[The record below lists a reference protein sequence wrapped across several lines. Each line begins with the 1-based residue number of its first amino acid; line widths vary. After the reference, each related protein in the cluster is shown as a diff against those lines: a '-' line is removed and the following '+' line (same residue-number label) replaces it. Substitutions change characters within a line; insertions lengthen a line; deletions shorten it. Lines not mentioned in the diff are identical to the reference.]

1 MHKTRE
7 TFVENRDAT
16 KAVDEPDIISKT
28 QIKNAMLA
36 LQALGEA
43 LIALKKSELLALSLP
58 ENLLDAILEAKKLTH
73 WGAIKRQNQY
83 IGRLMRN
90 IDSAPIKTYLDALNQ
105 VSDVHNAWLHRLEKL
120 RESLLKDDKAV
131 QDFLSI
137 CPTTD
142 LQALRTLIRNAR
154 KEREANHP
162 PKHFRALFQRL
173 KEIIPEPDRPIDRDH
188 DTEEELE

>member
-7 TFVENRDAT
+7 TFVDSRDAT
-16 KAVDEPDIISKT
+16 KAIDEPEIVSKT

-36 LQALGEA
+36 LQNLGEA
-43 LIALKKSELLALSLP
+43 LIELKKSELVALSLP
-58 ENLLDAILEAKKLTH
+58 ENLFDAILEAKKLTH
-73 WGAIKRQNQY
+73 WGAIKRQKQY
-83 IGRLMRN
+83 IGRLMRD
-90 IDSAPIKTYLDALNQ
+90 IDSTPIKAYLDALNQ
-105 VSDVHNAWLHRLEKL
+105 VSDVHNAWLHPLEKL